1 MPPRAS
7 DETPATVA
15 SRPGALISLALDP
28 EVATPGDPVSERII
42 DAALQLVAEG
52 GIRALTMD
60 AVADRA
66 RVGRMTVY
74 RRFGD
79 RARLEQALGVR
90 ETRRGLAAVAA
101 AQADPSLGAA
111 ERIAEGFVAAL
122 RVAREHPLFS
132 RISPVDAVIA
142 MNAPGD
148 QSMALVRDFI
158 AAQIRDGQRR
168 GEMRDADPQVAAE
181 LLLRIGS
188 SFLLLPQSVI
198 PIGDDAAAR
207 EVALNLIAPIVTPR

>member
-1 MPPRAS
+1 MPP
-7 DETPATVA
+7 DEEVATVA
-15 SRPGALISLALDP
+15 ARPGALISLALDP
-28 EVATPGDPVSERII
+28 EVATPADPISERIL
-42 DAALQLVAEG
+42 DAAVQLVAEG

-90 ETRRGLAAVAA
+90 ETRRGLAQVAA
-101 AQADPSLGAA
+101 AQADPDLGAA

-122 RVAREHPLFS
+122 RVAREHPFFS

-142 MNAPGD
+142 MNAPD
-148 QSMALVRDFI
+148 DRSMTLARDFI
-158 AAQIRDGQRR
+158 ATQIRDGPRR
-168 GEMRDADPQVAAE
+168 GEMRDADPQIAAE
-181 LLLRIGS
+181 LLLRIGA
-188 SFLLLPQSVI
+188 SFLLLPRSVI
-198 PIGDDAAAR
+198 PIGDEDAAHD
-207 EVALNLIAPIVTPR
+207 VAMKLIAPILTSG